1 MARQKLEAF
10 DLRVI
15 SILRRYHIEIARVAL
30 FVVFFWFGALKLL
43 GLSPAGPLAEAL
55 TERTVGMQYFD
66 VLFLVL
72 SLIECLIGVLF
83 LIPRAIRI
91 VLPLL
96 LVHMAVVCSPLLLV
110 PDMVWTGPFVPT
122 LEGQYI
128 IKNIIIVA
136 LAIAVAADTKP
147 LKRKS

>member
-1 MARQKLEAF
+1 MTRQKLEAL

-15 SILRRYHIEIARVAL
+15 SFLRRYHIEIARGAI
-30 FVVFFWFGALKLL
+30 FIVFFWFGALKLL

-55 TERTVGMQYFD
+55 TMRTVGMDYFD
-66 VLFLVL
+66 TLYVLLAVLECVIGLLFLV
-72 SLIECLIGVLF
+72 
-83 LIPRAIRI
+83 PRAIRL

-96 LVHMAVVCSPLLLV
+96 IIHMIVVCSPLVLV
-110 PDMVWTGPFVPT
+110 SDLVWTGPFIPT

-147 LKRKS
+147 LKKES